1 MLEVSGRVGVI
12 FHMLY
17 PEAAS
22 RQLKKLLAL
31 DKEEPWKTKS
41 MTKDWVSHGLVDIN
55 WHGS

>member
-41 MTKDWVSHGLVDIN
+41 MTKD
-55 WHGS
+55 